1 MRLFSNKFVAAG
13 FQQIVCAIGKL
24 LFVCF
29 VGLFLA
35 VESIEC
41 IHFEKK
47 RRGENTFIYLS
58 KNNGRDAN
66 PKIQALC
73 HQLKGSPEQ

>member
-47 RRGENTFIYLS
+47 RRGKIHLFIS
-58 KNNGRDAN
+58 AKTMEEMPI
-66 PKIQALC
+66 PKSRHSAIN
-73 HQLKGSPEQ
+73 